1 MGLNAT
7 YRLPIRSVIL
17 RGTLGA
23 LACSLLVWCIGAL
36 VLGHSFLWSS
46 QEWRTIAQ
54 VRMIWTE
61 EEPTDPRH
69 RGGLPYPDRV
79 DIRARVHAL
88 SASGNFVRILNLEGK
103 PLAQTPGPELVPL
116 PDQPKLA
123 EALAPFGASH
133 RHATYQYDADERN
146 WMVLL
151 QPIKRGGKDVAV
163 LQFCAVWRQPR
174 EVTRAL
180 IGYVIVAATLA
191 SVISVLFALALAN
204 WLSRPI
210 RLLHETTVR
219 FQQGDLKARTG
230 LADEMS
236 RNEVVQVSAAF
247 DRMADHIEQSLSAQ
261 RRFVADASHELK
273 TPLTA
278 IGGMADMLKVG
289 QEPEKQQKAINII
302 LRETDRMSRLVRDL
316 LTLSKAEHAPTEP
329 GIGRFDLGRI
339 VRETAEVVTLAN
351 PERNVQVEANE
362 ELHLFG
368 NPDELGRLVLNLLE
382 NALQH
387 TPPGTPVRVSCRKAE
402 KGIMLEVS
410 DQGPGIEKRD
420 LPHLF
425 ERFYRP
431 DSSRARKTG
440 GSGLGLAIVKSIATR
455 HGGRVQVVSE
465 VGKGSVFQV
474 LFRVQQG

>member
-1 MGLNAT
+1 MGLDGM
-7 YRLPIRSVIL
+7 YRLPIRWVIL
-17 RGTLGA
+17 RVTLGA
-23 LACSLLVWCIGAL
+23 LACSLLVWCVGAVL
-36 VLGHSFLWSS
+36 LGHSFVWSS

-54 VRMIWTE
+54 VRMVWNE
-61 EEPTDPRH
+61 EERTDPRY
-69 RGGLPYPDRV
+69 RGGLPYPAVPLQQRV
-79 DIRARVHAL
+79 QAL
-88 SASGNFVRILNLEGK
+88 STSGNFVRLLDLQGK
-103 PLAQTPGPELVPL
+103 PLAQTAGPEAVPL
-116 PDQPKLA
+116 PDAAQLA
-123 EALAPFGASH
+123 QALVVPEEDSH
-133 RHATYQYDADERN
+133 RHFVYEYNGADRD

-151 QPIKRGGKDVAV
+151 QPIRRDGKDVGV

-174 EVTRAL
+174 EVTRAM
-180 IGYVIVAATLA
+180 IGYVTVAALLA
-191 SVISVLFALALAN
+191 SVVSVLVALGLAN

-210 RLLHETTVR
+210 RLLHETTLR

-230 LADEMS
+230 LTDEMS

-289 QEPEKQQKAINII
+289 QDPEKQQKAINII

-316 LTLSKAEHAPTEP
+316 LTLSKVEHAPTEP
-329 GIGRFDLGRI
+329 GIGRFCLGRI
-339 VRETAEVVTLAN
+339 VRETGEVVSLSH
-351 PERNVQVEANE
+351 PDRDVKVDVEE
-362 ELHLFG
+362 DLFVYG
-368 NPDELGRLVLNLLE
+368 NPDELRRLVLNLLE

-387 TPPGTPVRVSCRKAE
+387 TPPPTPVRAVCRRTD
-402 KGIMLEVS
+402 KGILLEVS
-410 DQGPGIEKRD
+410 DEGPGIEKRD

-440 GSGLGLAIVKSIATR
+440 GSGLGLAIVKSIAMR
-455 HGGRVQVVSE
+455 HGGRVQVISE

-474 LFRVQQG
+474 LFRVQA